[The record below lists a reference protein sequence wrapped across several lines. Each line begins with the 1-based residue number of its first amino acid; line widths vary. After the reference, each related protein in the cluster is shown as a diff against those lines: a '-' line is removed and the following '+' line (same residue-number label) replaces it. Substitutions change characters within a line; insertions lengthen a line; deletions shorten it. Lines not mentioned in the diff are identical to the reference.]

1 MKHQFF
7 LTDLLMPRN
16 HHSYEVEMLNQYIEK
31 VINER
36 DEARLVV
43 MEMFRHRLGVYNF
56 EKQKYVYHVFDTYFN
71 VRDYLIMHGLL
82 KPEDCVE
89 VNADDE

>member
-1 MKHQFF
+1 
-7 LTDLLMPRN
+7 MPRN

>member
-1 MKHQFF
+1 MNQFF

-36 DEARLVV
+36 DEARMVV
-43 MEMFRHRLGVYNF
+43 MEMFRLRCGVYNF
-56 EKQKYVYHVFDTYFN
+56 EKQKYIYQVVDTYFG
-71 VRDYLIMHGLL
+71 VRDYLVLHGLL
-82 KPEDCVE
+82 KIEDCME
-89 VNADDE
+89 IGEDE

>member
-1 MKHQFF
+1 MNQFF

-16 HHSYEVEMLNQYIEK
+16 HHSREVAMLNEYILK
-31 VINER
+31 IIDER
-36 DEARLVV
+36 DEARSVI
-43 MEMFRHRLGVYNF
+43 MEMFRLRLGVYNF
-56 EKQKYVYHVFDTYFN
+56 EKQNYVYHVFDTYFN

>member
-1 MKHQFF
+1 
-7 LTDLLMPRN
+7 
-16 HHSYEVEMLNQYIEK
+16 MLNQYIEK